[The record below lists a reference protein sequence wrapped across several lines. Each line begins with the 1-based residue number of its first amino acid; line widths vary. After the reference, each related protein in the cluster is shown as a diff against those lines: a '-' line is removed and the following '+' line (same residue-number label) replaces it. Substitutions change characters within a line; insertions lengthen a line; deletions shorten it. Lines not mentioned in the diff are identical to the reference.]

1 MIRMSEIV
9 ASRFFNIILQNKW
22 IFRLSPLYSK
32 QKRVLKVL
40 HDFTDDVIVSRRD
53 ELVQKMAENKIE
65 DEEEEENVGV
75 KRKLALLD
83 VLLQSTIDGK
93 PLTNLDIRE
102 EVDTFMF
109 AGHDTTTSGISF
121 CLYNLAKHPE
131 IQQKVFDE
139 IRNVIGDDVNQP
151 VTQKIL
157 NDLHYLEMV
166 IKESLRLFP
175 SVPIFAREVQEN
187 IKISKKILSSKYFS
201 IQFY

>member
-1 MIRMSEIV
+1 MKI
-9 ASRFFNIILQNKW
+9 
-22 IFRLSPLYSK
+22 LYS
-32 QKRVLKVL
+32 
-40 HDFTDDVIVSRRD
+40 FTDSVIIKRRKDLENNHKNKEDDVDDIKFD
-53 ELVQKMAENKIE
+53 
-65 DEEEEENVGV
+65 DVGA

-109 AGHDTTTSGISF
+109 AGHDTTTSAISF
-121 CLYNLAKHPE
+121 CLYNLAKHPA

-157 NDLHYLEMV
+157 NDLHYLELV

-175 SVPIFAREVQEN
+175 AVPIFGRVAQED
-187 IKISKKILSSKYFS
+187 IKISKTNRTFQVINFNSV
-201 IQFY
+201 I

>member
-93 PLTNLDIRE
+93 PLTNLEIRE

-187 IKISKKILSSKYFS
+187 IK
-201 IQFY
+201 